1 LRKKR
6 RRFGI
11 QEKSMIVGDF
21 LNIRR
26 FLDLTGHKARI
37 LDIPGKT

>member
-1 LRKKR
+1 
-6 RRFGI
+6 
-11 QEKSMIVGDF
+11 MILDDF

-37 LDIPGKT
+37 LDIPAKT